1 MIFWIFHSMYYV
13 YLKRLLN
20 RINILQTILLF
31 FGGLFVLYL
40 VFHLEESNGLELYQQ
55 IVSWLLLLSPV
66 LILFGS
72 LNIETRLKSIGN
84 GFSLPYIL
92 MSLSYEPLFLI
103 SFFVHIFNWVEMELM
118 LYRRRR
124 QLKDFEFKHSIDNR
138 RREIDFNDIRC
149 AMVFVSL
156 IKYILCKL
164 KITFALNRCFT

>member
-1 MIFWIFHSMYYV
+1 MIFWIFHSMHYV
-13 YLKRLLN
+13 YLKRFD

-40 VFHLEESNGLELYQQ
+40 VFHLEESNDLEKYQQ
-55 IVSWLLLLSPV
+55 TVSWLLLFSAV
-66 LILFGS
+66 LTIFGS

-103 SFFVHIFNWVEMELM
+103 SFFVHTFNWVEMELI
-118 LYRRRR
+118 LYRRRK
-124 QLKDFEFKHSIDNR
+124 QLKDFEFENFKDTR

-149 AMVFVSL
+149 VMVFVG
-156 IKYILCKL
+156 IIIFIL
-164 KITFALNRCFT
+164 LNDYVYLFLDRCFT